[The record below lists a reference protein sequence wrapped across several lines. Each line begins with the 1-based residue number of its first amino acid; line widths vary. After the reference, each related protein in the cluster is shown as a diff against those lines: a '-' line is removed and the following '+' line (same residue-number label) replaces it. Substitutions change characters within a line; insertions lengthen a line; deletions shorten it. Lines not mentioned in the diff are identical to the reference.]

1 MRNDPKINPLVNS
14 NGTIAGPDGNLRL
27 GSPYGMMSGAIRSHG
42 ASLKTNR
49 SITPKIASQKQPC
62 F

>member
-1 MRNDPKINPLVNS
+1 LVNS